1 MLTCILI
8 ASSIF
13 AVFTII
19 ALFRRRLARCVPK
32 PIKVAILLTS
42 LVVVAVVSLVFE
54 VLCLVC
60 LAAAKGQHR
69 LLGMVLTATTAV
81 CIGCS
86 KPADPS
92 KPNPIQWSAAD
103 GNYHS
108 ETTAP
113 DKGAPKKEP

>member
-1 MLTCILI
+1 MITFILI

-13 AVFTII
+13 AAFTLIW
-19 ALFRRRLARCVPK
+19 LFRRRVPK

-60 LAAAKGQHR
+60 LIAARGQHR
-69 LLGMVLTATTAV
+69 LLGMVLAATTAV

-86 KPADPS
+86 KPADPPKS
-92 KPNPIQWSAAD
+92 QPIQWSAAD
-103 GNYHS
+103 GS
-108 ETTAP
+108 FRSQTP
-113 DKGAPKKEP
+113 PKKEP